1 MMAAFLVGLLVG
13 GFIGVM
19 TMCVF
24 IVSTSEE
31 RREERISVND
41 PADDCRDEKKDI

>member
-1 MMAAFLVGLLVG
+1 MAAFFVGLFAG

-24 IVSTSEE
+24 IVGAAEE
-31 RREERISVND
+31 KTEERISVND

>member
-1 MMAAFLVGLLVG
+1 MAAFLLGLFAG

-24 IVSTSEE
+24 IVGASEE
-31 RREERISVND
+31 RREKRET
-41 PADDCRDEKKDI
+41 DICK

>member
-1 MMAAFLVGLLVG
+1 MAAFFVGLFAG

-24 IVSTSEE
+24 IVGASEE
-31 RREERISVND
+31 RREKRIFVND
-41 PADDCRDEKKDI
+41 LSDDGRNEKKDI

>member
-1 MMAAFLVGLLVG
+1 MAAFLVGLFAG

-19 TMCVF
+19 IMCVF
-24 IVSTSEE
+24 IVGASDE

-41 PADDCRDEKKDI
+41 PAAYCCDEKIDK